1 MVGISNTP
9 IKILT
14 DEAEEKIKSGE
25 DFFSLAQTI
34 SKIVQDSDPRF
45 TIGIYGEWGTGK
57 TTLMNLVKKNLE
69 DVDGSEGRIL
79 TVWFNAWRYEREENF
94 ATIALMKT
102 IGYEMKKHEKFSK
115 LSETVFRGIKILG
128 EDLLR
133 RAAVEIFMTEKGAKE
148 FGTRFSEKTEFL
160 NKLEKDTIYFDGIEA
175 IKTAFKKIRRLKK
188 DRDYRVVVFIDD
200 LDRCSPKKALE
211 VLESIKVFLD
221 IEGFV
226 YIIGMSRDTIDRLI
240 THAYKETGIEGKEY
254 IKKIIQIPIKIPNWY
269 KEDILNLIERKY
281 VKKLNRNY
289 SNIIKENANEI
300 VNAVK
305 PNPREIKRFINNLI
319 IAFEA
324 FNSYKLDE
332 KISFEK
338 LFFVQVMKYRFPKTL
353 QAMTQEPIFKNLL
366 VELALKFREYRRI
379 KTRGRRYILT
389 KTFATE
395 EESFFKM
402 VMSPEG
408 ENESDQKRELARHAA
423 RALRVQDT
431 PKGMSDIHNKAFY
444 FNLGRII
451 NTLNDDDWK
460 FFEKFAPLLKTITN
474 WTIYTHATEVVEE
487 IPYGEF
493 LKKENS

>member
-1 MVGISNTP
+1 M
-9 IKILT
+9 
-14 DEAEEKIKSGE
+14 
-25 DFFSLAQTI
+25 AQTI

-57 TTLMNLVKKNLE
+57 TTLLNLIKKNLE
-69 DVDGSEGRIL
+69 DVDGSKGRIL

-102 IGYEMKKHEKFSK
+102 IGYEMGKHEKFSK

-133 RAAVEIFMTEKGAKE
+133 RAAVEIFMTEKGVKE
-148 FGTRFSEKTEFL
+148 FGTKFSEKTEFL

-175 IKTAFKKIRRLKK
+175 IKDAFKKIRRLKK

-226 YIIGMSRDTIDRLI
+226 YVIGMSQGTIDRLI
-240 THAYKETGIEGKEY
+240 TQAYKETGIKGKEY

-269 KEDILNLIERKY
+269 KEDILSLIENKY
-281 VKKLNRNY
+281 AKKLNRNY

-305 PNPREIKRFINNLI
+305 HNPREVKRFINNLI
-319 IAFEA
+319 IAFET

-332 KISFEK
+332 KINLEK
-338 LFFVQVMKYRFPKTL
+338 LFFVQVMKYRFPEIL
-353 QAMTQEPIFKNLL
+353 QIMIREPIFKNLL
-366 VELALKFREYRRI
+366 AELALKFRRYRRI
-379 KTRGRRYILT
+379 KTRRGLIISKSLT
-389 KTFATE
+389 AE
-395 EESFFKM
+395 EKSFFEK
-402 VMSPEG
+402 VINPKDED
-408 ENESDQKRELARHAA
+408 ESDQKIELAQHA
-423 RALRVQDT
+423 RRVLEAQNTQKKMNDIDRVVNFRI
-431 PKGMSDIHNKAFY
+431 GRVISD
-444 FNLGRII
+444 
-451 NTLNDDDWK
+451 LNDDDWK
-460 FFEKFAPLLKTITN
+460 FFEKFAPLLKNITN
-474 WTIYTHATEVVEE
+474 WTIYTHAIEVVEE
-487 IPYGEF
+487 IPYDEF